1 MNLDCKR
8 VWVTGASRGIGRA
21 LVEELSARGA
31 RVAATARSAER
42 LEELPVVAAPADVT
56 DRAAVLDAVSRVEDE
71 LGGID
76 IAILNAGYWRQMD
89 VAAWD
94 TDEFR
99 RHVDTN
105 LLGMV
110 HGVEAVLPGMR
121 RRRSGVI
128 AGVSSLAGYR
138 GFPRSEAYS
147 TTKAAQISL
156 LESLRIDL
164 RGAGIR
170 VQTILPGVVRT
181 ELTDANAFGMPF
193 MLEPQDAARR
203 IVHGIERGSAVIAF
217 PLPMVIGVQLSRVVP
232 SGTYASAWARWLGRR
247 GLAGR
252 STAA

>member
-1 MNLDCKR
+1 VNLDGKR

-21 LVEELSARGA
+21 LVGELSARGA
-31 RVAATARSAER
+31 QVAATARSAER
-42 LEELPVVAAPADVT
+42 LEELPAVAAPADVT
-56 DRAAVLDAVSRVEDE
+56 DRSAVLDAVSRVEDE

-76 IAILNAGYWRQMD
+76 VAVLNAGYWRQMD

-105 LLGMV
+105 LIGMV
-110 HGVEAVLPGMR
+110 HGIEAVLPGMR

-128 AGVSSLAGYR
+128 VGVSSLAGYR

-164 RGAGIR
+164 SGLGIR
-170 VQTILPGVVRT
+170 VQTVLPGFVRT

-193 MLEPQDAARR
+193 MLEPDDAARR
-203 IVHGIERGSAVIAF
+203 IARGIERGSAVIAF
-217 PLPMVIGVQLSRVVP
+217 PWPMVVGVQLSRMVP
-232 SGTYASAWARWLGRR
+232 SGAYAAAYARWLERR
-247 GLAGR
+247 GGR
-252 STAA
+252 A